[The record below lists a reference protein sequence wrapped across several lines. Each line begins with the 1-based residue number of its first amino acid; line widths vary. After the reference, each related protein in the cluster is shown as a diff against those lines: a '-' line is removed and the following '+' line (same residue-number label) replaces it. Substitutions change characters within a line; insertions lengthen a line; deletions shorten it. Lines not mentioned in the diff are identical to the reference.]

1 MPKPLRLAS
10 QRDRWYAFGMDH
22 SVKVGLLAYAA
33 CGFVWMLRGA
43 WKLYEAIG
51 DEEKRAWM
59 DSQLPPGFS
68 LDDRHVAFGAAIGM
82 AIFVA
87 INGIL
92 WPYKVASYVWARIT
106 YRPCACLMCERARRD
121 DDVPPK
127 SNGTSDDDAKK

>member
-68 LDDRHVAFGAAIGM
+68 LDDRHVAFGAAVGM
-82 AIFVA
+82 AISVA
-87 INGIL
+87 IHGVL
-92 WPYKVASYVWARIT
+92 WPYMVASYVWARAK
-106 YRPCACLMCERARRD
+106 YKPCDCAMCDGKRRSD
-121 DDVPPK
+121 GVPPA
-127 SNGTSDDDAKK
+127 STDEDGDTKK